1 MNKADLISNIQSQMQ
16 LIDDRDVSKAD
27 VESLLKSLETTIHD
41 GLCNGREVVLPG
53 IGKLS
58 KGQRA
63 ERKGR
68 NPQTGEEITIPA
80 ANTVKFKP
88 LKALKDAIN

>member
-1 MNKADLISNIQSQMQ
+1 MNKADLIGNIQSQMQ
-16 LIDDRDVSKAD
+16 LTDDRNVSKAD
-27 VESLLKSLETTIHD
+27 VESLLNSLATSIQDE
-41 GLCNGREVVLPG
+41 LKNGGEVTLPG
-53 IGKLS
+53 IGKFS

-68 NPQTGEEITIPA
+68 NPKTGEEIIIPA
-80 ANTVKFKP
+80 ANTAKFKP